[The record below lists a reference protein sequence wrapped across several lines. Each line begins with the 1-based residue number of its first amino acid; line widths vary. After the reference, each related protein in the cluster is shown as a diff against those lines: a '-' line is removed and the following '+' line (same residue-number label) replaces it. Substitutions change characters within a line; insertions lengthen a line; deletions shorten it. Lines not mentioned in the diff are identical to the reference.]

1 MSQSAARPLLDPA
14 LLDTLQAL
22 QPVVARGRVVQA
34 FGTTLR
40 VSGLRAHIGQQCLIR
55 DPARPQA
62 APLRAEVVGLR
73 EHEAILLPLGHLQ
86 GVSMGAEVE
95 IIDGG
100 TCGME
105 MLEQLEN
112 LDGLVVVDCVRA
124 NQPPATPIL
133 LKGDD
138 VPVFFKTK
146 LSPHQV
152 SLSDVL
158 ASLEFTDRAPKAI
171 AIVGMQPVSM
181 SLGMELSP
189 EVAAQVPQLVAMTLT
204 ELAALGIRA
213 EARG

>member
-1 MSQSAARPLLDPA
+1 M
-14 LLDTLQAL
+14 
-22 QPVVARGRVVQA
+22 RVVVL
-34 FGTTLR
+34 G
-40 VSGLRAHIGQQCLIR
+40 IGN
-55 DPARPQA
+55 
-62 APLRAEVVGLR
+62 
-73 EHEAILLPLGHLQ
+73 ILLTDE
-86 GVSMGAEVE
+86 GVGVRVIERLEREYALPPEVE

-112 LDGLVVVDCVRA
+112 LDGLIVVDCVRCG
-124 NQPPATPIL
+124 QPPAAPVL

-158 ASLEFTDRAPKAI
+158 ASLEFTDKAPKSI

-181 SLGMELSP
+181 ALGMELSP
-189 EVAAQVPQLVAMTLT
+189 EVAARLPELVNMTLV
-204 ELAALGIRA
+204 ELSLLGIEAKGRA
-213 EARG
+213 

>member
-1 MSQSAARPLLDPA
+1 M
-14 LLDTLQAL
+14 TKI
-22 QPVVARGRVVQA
+22 VVLG
-34 FGTTLR
+34 
-40 VSGLRAHIGQQCLIR
+40 IGN
-55 DPARPQA
+55 
-62 APLRAEVVGLR
+62 
-73 EHEAILLPLGHLQ
+73 ILLTDE
-86 GVSMGAEVE
+86 GVGVRVIEALEEKYELPPDVEV
-95 IIDGG
+95 IDGG

-105 MLEQLEN
+105 MLEQLED
-112 LDGLVVVDCVRA
+112 LDGLVVVDCVRCK
-124 NQPPATPIL
+124 QPPATPVL

-158 ASLEFTDRAPKAI
+158 ASLEFTGRAPKSI

-189 EVAAQVPQLVAMTLT
+189 EVEARIPDLLAMTLA
-204 ELAALGIRA
+204 ELAALGVKA

>member
-1 MSQSAARPLLDPA
+1 M
-14 LLDTLQAL
+14 
-22 QPVVARGRVVQA
+22 RVVVL
-34 FGTTLR
+34 G
-40 VSGLRAHIGQQCLIR
+40 IGN
-55 DPARPQA
+55 
-62 APLRAEVVGLR
+62 
-73 EHEAILLPLGHLQ
+73 ILLTDE
-86 GVSMGAEVE
+86 GVGVHVIEALERQYALPPDVE

-112 LDGLVVVDCVRA
+112 LDGLIVVDCVRC
-124 NQPPATPIL
+124 NQPPATPVL

-158 ASLEFTDRAPKAI
+158 ASLEFTERAPKSI

-181 SLGMELSP
+181 ALGMELSP
-189 EVAAQVPQLVAMTLT
+189 EVAARVPELVAMALAELT
-204 ELAALGIRA
+204 QLGITA
-213 EARG
+213 EARA

>member
-1 MSQSAARPLLDPA
+1 M
-14 LLDTLQAL
+14 TKI
-22 QPVVARGRVVQA
+22 VVLG
-34 FGTTLR
+34 
-40 VSGLRAHIGQQCLIR
+40 IGN
-55 DPARPQA
+55 
-62 APLRAEVVGLR
+62 
-73 EHEAILLPLGHLQ
+73 ILLTDE
-86 GVSMGAEVE
+86 GVGVRTIEALERDYTLPPEVE
-95 IIDGG
+95 VIDGG

-158 ASLEFTDRAPKAI
+158 ASLEFTNRAPKSI

-189 EVAAQVPQLVAMTLT
+189 EVAAKVPELVAMTLA
-204 ELAALGIRA
+204 ELAALGIKA